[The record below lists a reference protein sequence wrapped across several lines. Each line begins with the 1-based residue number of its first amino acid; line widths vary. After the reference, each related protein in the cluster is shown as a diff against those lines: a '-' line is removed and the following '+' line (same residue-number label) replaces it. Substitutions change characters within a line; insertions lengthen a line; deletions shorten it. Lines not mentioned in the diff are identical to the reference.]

1 MKHVLCIIK
10 AQSLAARKL
19 RLPQL
24 TVLLEGASYEL
35 FMNALVRLNYAR
47 DFVQVFIVDR
57 AEVFGVETV

>member
-1 MKHVLCIIK
+1 LKHVLCIFK

-24 TVLLEGASYEL
+24 TVLLERASNEL
-35 FMNALVRLNYAR
+35 FMNALVCLNYAR

-57 AEVFGVETV
+57 AKVFGVETV